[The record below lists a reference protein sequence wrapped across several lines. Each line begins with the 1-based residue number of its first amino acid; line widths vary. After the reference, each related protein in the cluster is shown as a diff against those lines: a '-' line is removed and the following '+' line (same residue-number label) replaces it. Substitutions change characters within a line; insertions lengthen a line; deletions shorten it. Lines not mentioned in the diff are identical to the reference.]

1 MNIRAIKKRAKQ
13 QLKGNWKVAI
23 LNLIIISV
31 LTGIMSQAIFS
42 VIGAGSFLSL
52 PDMISTSTYET
63 NVAVTLSPGIGLLTG
78 LVSFLIGLLSG
89 LLNVGYNWS
98 ILDMVD
104 GAKLTVESMFQ
115 TFRKKRIWKILGLIL
130 VMNILIVLWSLLLII
145 PGIIKTYSYSQALNI
160 LKDDPDISIMD
171 ALDQSRQLMKGKK
184 WKLFIL
190 QLSIYLWLVVPLIV
204 FVVFLLGSLR
214 SLNESSLNDGGLV
227 WVFVLL
233 FLGLLLYTIAISFY
247 IRPYQTTAAQV
258 FYRDLTDGPSQLN
271 EESLN
276 AANEEY
282 AANKVYDEEYEGDQ
296 LDESEF

>member
-1 MNIRAIKKRAKQ
+1 
-13 QLKGNWKVAI
+13 
-23 LNLIIISV
+23 
-31 LTGIMSQAIFS
+31 
-42 VIGAGSFLSL
+42 
-52 PDMISTSTYET
+52 
-63 NVAVTLSPGIGLLTG
+63 
-78 LVSFLIGLLSG
+78 
-89 LLNVGYNWS
+89 
-98 ILDMVD
+98 
-104 GAKLTVESMFQ
+104 
-115 TFRKKRIWKILGLIL
+115 
-130 VMNILIVLWSLLLII
+130 
-145 PGIIKTYSYSQALNI
+145 
-160 LKDDPDISIMD
+160 

-247 IRPYQTTAAQV
+247 IRPYQTTATQV

-282 AANKVYDEEYEGDQ
+282 DEEYE
-296 LDESEF
+296 

>member
-276 AANEEY
+276 AANE
-282 AANKVYDEEYEGDQ
+282 VYDEEYEGDQ